1 MAAGSTSASSRRRD
15 LINVARLVDRLETAQ
30 MADAGQT
37 GEDTA
42 YYHAMATL
50 SVRPSAWRV
59 CLSHIPRRGQAELGA
74 HSLSLSPRQSIAY
87 ARQVLERASSSSPG
101 QDAGA
106 AQQ

>member
-1 MAAGSTSASSRRRD
+1 MAAGSTSASASASSRRRD

-59 CLSHIPRRGQAELGA
+59 CHIYPGVARLSWALIP
-74 HSLSLSPRQSIAY
+74 
-87 ARQVLERASSSSPG
+87 
-101 QDAGA
+101 
-106 AQQ
+106 